1 MNSTEK
7 IERYKSFKS
16 SLMAEIG
23 DILDEFIY
31 SDGIAIKI
39 ELSKETVPSI
49 SYSVTNKYAFKAR
62 GQE

>member
-23 DILDEFIY
+23 DILDEFMY

-62 GQE
+62 EEQ